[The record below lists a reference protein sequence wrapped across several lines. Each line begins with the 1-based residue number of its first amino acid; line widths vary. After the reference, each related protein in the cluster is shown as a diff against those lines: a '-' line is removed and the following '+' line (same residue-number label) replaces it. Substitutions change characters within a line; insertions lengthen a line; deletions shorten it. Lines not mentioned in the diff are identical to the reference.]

1 MENFTLHAIAQ
12 ELSPLL
18 QGQRL
23 GKVHQLGATDLACDF
38 RLRDGRLLIISTDP
52 QRLALYLTSRSIKQ
66 LEGEA
71 RTDTNFALL
80 ARKYLNGARVAGL
93 EHIGYDRVVR
103 MALIAED
110 ETGAETRRELIVE
123 LTGPSANVLIVEQ
136 GRIIAELRGHANEG
150 SVEEEAAREYR
161 EPEPPEDK
169 VDPFDCPPETLHAII
184 EKSSGLVAAAARKH
198 LLGFG
203 PLYAQELS
211 ARAKLMPPE
220 SALQELLDVLFN
232 QPPSPSVYSSAPL
245 DELRARPG
253 DETFAVQFASIEL
266 VHLRGQ
272 HHTPFVTVNEVAD
285 AAFTLLDVRRGFLAE
300 RQQLASAL
308 AARLKKQ
315 RTLLAKLR
323 QERDRFAADE
333 RAQRFG
339 ELLLANAHH
348 AVKVEGVFLVTD
360 YYDPD
365 QATIEIPAEQSTP
378 QEAAE
383 HYFRLARKSR
393 SGLRTLGERVPQ
405 LEREVAELEAHQTKL
420 QAIIEREQL
429 RALAASIGLK
439 PSPQKQPR
447 PVISQPG
454 KRKKAADEKIS
465 GVRRYRSSDG
475 YEILVGRG
483 DRDNDHLTMR
493 VAKSYDL
500 WFHTADYPGSHV
512 VLRNPQ
518 RREVPPRAITEAA
531 QLAAKFSHAREDA
544 RIAVNYCERK
554 FVTKPKGFAPGQV
567 RLSSFKTVVVEP
579 REAGER
585 IF

>member
-12 ELSPLL
+12 ELGPLL
-18 QGQRL
+18 KGQRL
-23 GKVHQLGATDLACDF
+23 GKVYQLGATDLACDF
-38 RLRDGRLLIISTDP
+38 RLRDGRLLVVSTDP
-52 QRLALYLTSRSIKQ
+52 QRLALYLTSRSVKQ
-66 LEGEA
+66 LEGDA
-71 RTDTNFALL
+71 RADTNFVLL
-80 ARKYLNGARVAGL
+80 ARKYLNGARVTGL

-103 MALIAED
+103 MALLAED
-110 ETGAETRRELIVE
+110 ETGAKAGRELIVE
-123 LTGPSANVLIVEQ
+123 LTGPSANVLLVEQ
-136 GRIIAELRGHANEG
+136 GRIIAELRGHANE
-150 SVEEEAAREYR
+150 EESPEMAREYR
-161 EPEPPEDK
+161 EPEPPADK

-184 EKSSGLVAAAARKH
+184 EKSGGLVAAAARKH

-211 ARAKLMPPE
+211 ARAKQMPPE
-220 SALQELLDVLFN
+220 SALQELLDAIFN
-232 QPPSPSVYSSAPL
+232 QPPSPSVYSSGPL
-245 DELRARPG
+245 DDLRRQPG
-253 DETFAVQFASIEL
+253 DERFSVQFAPMEL
-266 VHLRGQ
+266 THLRGQ
-272 HHTPFVTVNEVAD
+272 HHTPFATVNEAAD
-285 AAFTLLDVRRGFLAE
+285 AAFTLLDARRGFLGE

-333 RAQRFG
+333 KAQRFG

-365 QATIEIPAEQSTP
+365 QATIEIPAEQATP

-383 HYFRLARKSR
+383 QYFRLARKSR
-393 SGLRTLGERVPQ
+393 SGLRTLSERVPQ
-405 LEREVAELEAHQTKL
+405 LEREVAELEARQAKL
-420 QAIIEREQL
+420 QTVVEREQL

-439 PSPQKQPR
+439 PSPQRPPR

-454 KRKKAADEKIS
+454 TRKKAADERIS

-518 RREVPPRAITEAA
+518 RREVPPRAVAEAA

-544 RIAVNYCERK
+544 RVAVNYCERK
-554 FVTKPKGFAPGQV
+554 LVTKPKGFAPGQV
-567 RLSSFKTVVVEP
+567 RLSSFKTIVVEP
-579 REAGER
+579 KEAGER
-585 IF
+585 IL